1 MHDAAHIARS
11 TSVTREVV
19 PMPGQVHDAMIA
31 HAQFCLPEEACGLMA
46 VDDAGAIRM
55 VYATTNV
62 DRSPVRFTVA
72 PNEHFRAIRHAESQG
87 WAIAGSFH
95 SHPDSAAYPS
105 ATDVAGAL
113 DSDWLYVIVGMGNGA
128 PEVRGF
134 RIAGSNVFEIVFQE
148 SA

>member
-1 MHDAAHIARS
+1 
-11 TSVTREVV
+11 
-19 PMPGQVHDAMIA
+19 
-31 HAQFCLPEEACGLMA
+31 MA

-62 DRSPVRFTVA
+62 DRSSVRFTVS
-72 PNEHFRAIRHAESQG
+72 PNEHFRAIRHAERQG

-113 DSDWLYVIVGMGNGA
+113 DPDWLYVIVGMDNGA
-128 PEVRGF
+128 PDVRGF
-134 RIAGSNVFEIVFQE
+134 RIADSKVSEIVFRE
-148 SA
+148 SS